1 MKKRY
6 GTREAIV
13 VTSLAAGFFFGAP
26 LAADASEKQYLDPL
40 LDKNYQFDT
49 KKELRYG
56 HTGYPVRFLQFELH
70 KLNFYYE
77 TIDGHFGASTQEAVR
92 RFQELYEI
100 EVDGIAGETTLEKLN
115 EVIIQPKPAFYTVGD
130 EGPEVKQLQ
139 TKLQK
144 LRFYN
149 GLIDGKFESVT
160 KGSVVAYQKKFN
172 LEANG
177 LATDE
182 TIDHI
187 MKNKNVRGLTIKKAT
202 VVTAHPSPISTP
214 ETEESLPAETIEAL
228 PVDASVISI
237 AMNYIGVPYVW
248 GGTSPNGF
256 DCSGFLQFVFAQKGV
271 NISRTVPGIW
281 SQGANVS
288 APSVGDIVFFQTYK
302 PGPSHA
308 GIYLGNNKFI
318 HADSTDGI
326 SIDDMTINYW
336 QSRYIGAKRL

>member
-13 VTSLAAGFFFGAP
+13 VTSLAAGFFFNAP
-26 LAADASEKQYLDPL
+26 LAADASEKQNLDPL

-49 KKELRYG
+49 KQELRYG

-70 KLNFYYE
+70 KFNFYYE
-77 TIDGHFGASTQEAVR
+77 TIDGHYGASTQEAVK
-92 RFQELYEI
+92 RFQELYDI
-100 EVDGIAGETTLEKLN
+100 KIDGVAGEKTLEKLN
-115 EVIIQPKPAFYTVGD
+115 EVILQPTPPFLSVGD
-130 EGPEVKQLQ
+130 EGPAVKQIQ
-139 TKLQK
+139 SKLQK
-144 LRFYN
+144 LRFYS
-149 GLIDGKFESVT
+149 GLVDGKFENVTEASV
-160 KGSVVAYQKKFN
+160 KAYQKKFK

-187 MKNKNVRGLTIKKAT
+187 MKNKNVRGLSIKKAT
-202 VVTAHPSPISTP
+202 VVTAQPKSSNNP
-214 ETEESLPAETIEAL
+214 ENNEATTETIEPP
-228 PVDASVISI
+228 PVDAGVISI

-248 GGTSPNGF
+248 GGTTPNGF
-256 DCSGFLQFVFAQKGV
+256 DCSGFLQFVYAQKGV
-271 NISRTVPGIW
+271 TVSRTVSGIW
-281 SQGANVS
+281 SQGASVS
-288 APSVGDIVFFQTYK
+288 TPSVGDLVFFQTYK

-318 HADSTDGI
+318 HADSTDGV

-336 QSRYIGAKRL
+336 QSRYLGAKRL